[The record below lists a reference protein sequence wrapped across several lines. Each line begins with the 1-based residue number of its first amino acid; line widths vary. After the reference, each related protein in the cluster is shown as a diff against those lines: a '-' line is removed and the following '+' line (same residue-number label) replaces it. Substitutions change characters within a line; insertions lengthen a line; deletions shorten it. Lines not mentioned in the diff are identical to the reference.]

1 MGGTDDFAAG
11 MVGLLGSTVMLGV
24 GVAAAGSLIRQ
35 VDRMGDQPPKQKRQR
50 TRRAK

>member
-35 VDRMGDQPPKQKRQR
+35 VDRMGEQTPRRKRQR
-50 TRRAK
+50 KKGMF